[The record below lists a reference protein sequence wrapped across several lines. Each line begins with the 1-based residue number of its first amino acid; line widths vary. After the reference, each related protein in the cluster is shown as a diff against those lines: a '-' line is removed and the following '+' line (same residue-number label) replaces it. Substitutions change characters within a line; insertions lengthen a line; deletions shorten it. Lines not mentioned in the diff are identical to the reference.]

1 MSNFALRMKELR
13 KERKLKQ
20 QELADEFSVK
30 LRTYQ
35 GYEGGRS
42 EPKFETLIALA
53 DLFDVTLDYLLG
65 RTEQ

>member
-1 MSNFALRMKELR
+1 MLFAERLKLCRENR
-13 KERKLKQ
+13 KWKQ
-20 QELADEFSVK
+20 REVADAVHVN

>member
-1 MSNFALRMKELR
+1 MSG
-13 KERKLKQ
+13 KQ
-20 QELADEFSVK
+20 EMETAGGRRGGLCQPA
-30 LRTYQ
+30 
-35 GYEGGRS
+35 YEGGRS

>member
-1 MSNFALRMKELR
+1 MLFAERLKLCRENR
-13 KERKLKQ
+13 KWKQ
-20 QELADEFSVK
+20 REVAEAVCVN

-42 EPKFETLIALA
+42 EPKFEALIALA